1 MKTKMKKSIE
11 IEIPDGKV
19 EKISRDGDTISIK
32 FVDADICE
40 RVKTLKEAVMIAES
54 LYPESYKKWVGAK
67 DGSYEESLYAYRM
80 VVAVLTNNEKN
91 HLVSG
96 DRYTPYVDFCDPGK
110 EKNCDG
116 KTIVGHIESE
126 GRKFTVVGGGAA
138 LSGRAGLGGFYSF
151 SGVSNSYAS
160 VGFRSVSSRKIAEHI
175 SKYFGRLVFDIMY
188 GAANC
193 DYKWID

>member
-1 MKTKMKKSIE
+1 MKKSIE

-40 RVKTLKEAVMIAES
+40 RVKTLDDAIKIAKKS
-54 LYPESYKKWVGAK
+54 YPELYKKWENA
-67 DGSYEESLYAYRM
+67 DSDSYEENLYAYRM

-96 DRYTPYVDFCDPGK
+96 DRYIPYVDFCDPGK
-110 EKNCDG
+110 EKNCGD

-126 GRKFTVVGGGAA
+126 GRKFTVVGGSATFG
-138 LSGRAGLGGFYSF
+138 GYAGLGRFNSIY
-151 SGVSNSYAS
+151 GVSYSYAY

-175 SKYFGRLVFDIMY
+175 SKYFGRLVFDLMY
-188 GAANC
+188 GESNC

>member
-1 MKTKMKKSIE
+1 MKKSIE

-40 RVKTLKEAVMIAES
+40 RVKTLDDAIKIAKKS
-54 LYPESYKKWVGAK
+54 YPELYKKWENA
-67 DGSYEESLYAYRM
+67 DSDSYEENLYAYRM

-96 DRYTPYVDFCDPGK
+96 DRYIPYVDFYDPGK
-110 EKNCDG
+110 EKNCGG

-126 GRKFTVVGGGAA
+126 GRKFTVVGGYAYTGG
-138 LSGRAGLGGFYSF
+138 LAGLGLFHSYYGVSF
-151 SGVSNSYAS
+151 SAAP

-175 SKYFGRLVFDIMY
+175 SKYFGRLVFDLMY
-188 GAANC
+188 GESNC

>member
-1 MKTKMKKSIE
+1 MKKSIE

-40 RVKTLKEAVMIAES
+40 RVKTLKEAAMIAES

-67 DGSYEESLYAYRM
+67 GGSYEESLYAYRM

-96 DRYTPYVDFCDPGK
+96 DRYIPYVDFCDPGK

-126 GRKFTVVGGGAA
+126 GRKFTIVGGRAANGGAA
-138 LSGRAGLGGFYSF
+138 GLSYFYSHD
-151 SGVSNSYAS
+151 GVSGSYS
-160 VGFRSVSSRKIAEHI
+160 GVGFRSVSSRKIAEHI

>member
-1 MKTKMKKSIE
+1 MKKSIE

-19 EKISRDGDTISIK
+19 EKISRDGDTTSIK

-40 RVKTLKEAVMIAES
+40 RVKTLKEATMIAES

-67 DGSYEESLYAYRM
+67 GGSYEESLYAYRM

-126 GRKFTVVGGGAA
+126 GRKFTVVGGDAYS
-138 LSGRAGLGGFYSF
+138 SGHAGLGCFASY
-151 SGVSNSYAS
+151 SGVSLSATL

>member
-1 MKTKMKKSIE
+1 MKKSIE

-40 RVKTLKEAVMIAES
+40 RVKTLDDAIKIAKKS
-54 LYPESYKKWVGAK
+54 YPELYKKWENA
-67 DGSYEESLYAYRM
+67 DSDSYEESLYAYRM

-96 DRYTPYVDFCDPGK
+96 DRYIPYVDFCDPGK

-126 GRKFTVVGGGAA
+126 GRKFTVVGGIA
-138 LSGRAGLGGFYSF
+138 LNSGYAGLGCFDSIY
-151 SGVSNSYAS
+151 GVSYSNTT

>member
-1 MKTKMKKSIE
+1 MKKSIE

-40 RVKTLKEAVMIAES
+40 RVKTLKEAAMIAES
-54 LYPESYKKWVGAK
+54 LYPELYKKWVGAK
-67 DGSYEESLYAYRM
+67 GGSYEESLYAYRM

-96 DRYTPYVDFCDPGK
+96 DRYIPYVDFCDPGK

-126 GRKFTVVGGGAA
+126 GRKFTVVGGYAVVG
-138 LSGRAGLGGFYSF
+138 GFAGLGYFHSVC
-151 SGVSNSYAS
+151 GVSASFAS

>member
-1 MKTKMKKSIE
+1 MKKSIE
-11 IEIPDGKV
+11 TEIPDGKV

-40 RVKTLKEAVMIAES
+40 RVKTLDDAIKIAKKS
-54 LYPESYKKWVGAK
+54 YPELYKKWENA
-67 DGSYEESLYAYRM
+67 DSDSYEENLYAYRM

-96 DRYTPYVDFCDPGK
+96 DRYIPYVDFCDPGK

-126 GRKFTVVGGGAA
+126 GRKFTVVGGSARHGG
-138 LSGRAGLGGFYSF
+138 LAGLGRFYSYG
-151 SGVSNSYAS
+151 GVSTSYAY

-175 SKYFGRLVFDIMY
+175 SKYFGRLVFDLMY
-188 GAANC
+188 GESNC

>member
-1 MKTKMKKSIE
+1 MKKSIE

-40 RVKTLKEAVMIAES
+40 RVKTLKEAAMIAES
-54 LYPESYKKWVGAK
+54 LYPELYKKWIDAK
-67 DGSYEESLYAYRM
+67 GGSYEKSLYAYRM

-110 EKNCDG
+110 EKNCDS

-126 GRKFTVVGGGAA
+126 GRKFTVVGGCATNGGA
-138 LSGRAGLGGFYSF
+138 AGLGCFYS
-151 SGVSNSYAS
+151 SIGVSLSYVS
-160 VGFRSVSSRKIAEHI
+160 VGFRPVSSRKIAEHI
-175 SKYFGRLVFDIMY
+175 SKYFGRLVFDLMY
-188 GAANC
+188 GESNC
-193 DYKWID
+193 DYEWID

>member
-1 MKTKMKKSIE
+1 MKKSIE

-19 EKISRDGDTISIK
+19 EKILRDGDTISIK

-40 RVKTLKEAVMIAES
+40 RVKTLKEAAMIAES
-54 LYPESYKKWVGAK
+54 LYPESYKKWTDAK
-67 DGSYEESLYAYRM
+67 GGSYEESLYAYRM

-91 HLVSG
+91 YLVSG

-126 GRKFTVVGGGAA
+126 GRKFTVVGGGATN
-138 LSGRAGLGGFYSF
+138 GTYAGLGNFYSSRCMSL
-151 SGVSNSYAS
+151 SGTS

>member
-1 MKTKMKKSIE
+1 MKKSIE

-40 RVKTLKEAVMIAES
+40 RVKTLKEAAMIAES

-67 DGSYEESLYAYRM
+67 GGSYEESLYAYRM

-96 DRYTPYVDFCDPGK
+96 DRYIPYVDFCDPGK

-126 GRKFTVVGGGAA
+126 GRKFTVVGGYAHHG
-138 LSGRAGLGGFYSF
+138 GYAGLGGFYSAY
-151 SGVSNSYAS
+151 GVSYSAAG

>member
-1 MKTKMKKSIE
+1 MKKSIE

-40 RVKTLKEAVMIAES
+40 RVKTLDDAIKIAKKS
-54 LYPESYKKWVGAK
+54 YPELYKKWENA
-67 DGSYEESLYAYRM
+67 DSDSYEESLYAYRM

-96 DRYTPYVDFCDPGK
+96 DRYIPYVDFCDPGK

-126 GRKFTVVGGGAA
+126 GRKFTVVGGGAYY
-138 LSGRAGLGGFYSF
+138 GGFAGLGGFLSTN
-151 SGVSNSYAS
+151 GVSYSDAT

>member
-1 MKTKMKKSIE
+1 MKKSIE

-40 RVKTLKEAVMIAES
+40 RVKTLKEAAMIAES
-54 LYPESYKKWVGAK
+54 LYPELYKKWVGAK
-67 DGSYEESLYAYRM
+67 GGSYEESLYAYRM

-96 DRYTPYVDFCDPGK
+96 DRYIPYVDFCDPGK

-126 GRKFTVVGGGAA
+126 GRKFTVVGGCAA
-138 LSGRAGLGGFYSF
+138 SGGYAGLGHFNSYN
-151 SGVSNSYAS
+151 GVSHSAAT

-188 GAANC
+188 DAANC

>member
-1 MKTKMKKSIE
+1 MKKFIE

-40 RVKTLKEAVMIAES
+40 RVKTLDDAIKIAKKS
-54 LYPESYKKWVGAK
+54 YPELYKKWENA
-67 DGSYEESLYAYRM
+67 DSDSYEENLYAYRM

-110 EKNCDG
+110 EKNCGG

-126 GRKFTVVGGGAA
+126 GRKFTVVGGGAPY
-138 LSGRAGLGGFYSF
+138 GGFVGLGNFASYD
-151 SGVSNSYAS
+151 GVSYSDAY

-175 SKYFGRLVFDIMY
+175 SKYFGRLVFDLMY
-188 GAANC
+188 GESNC

>member
-1 MKTKMKKSIE
+1 MKKSIE

-40 RVKTLKEAVMIAES
+40 RVKTLKEAAMIAES
-54 LYPESYKKWVGAK
+54 LYPELYKKWVGAK
-67 DGSYEESLYAYRM
+67 GGSYEESLYAYRM

-96 DRYTPYVDFCDPGK
+96 DRYIPYVDFCDPGK

-126 GRKFTVVGGGAA
+126 GRKFTVVGGCAYAGGA
-138 LSGRAGLGGFYSF
+138 AGLGYFASN
-151 SGVSNSYAS
+151 SGVSGSYAL